1 MIVAAKECLYKKQE
15 QFNDMKSELKI
26 MTRLNAA
33 SVIQVYGYSLFNEKK
48 NELDYEDGEDE
59 YNHYFVMIME
69 KADTSLDK
77 VLKEPC
83 SIEKKKMYI
92 LQIAHG
98 LWILRFNGLC
108 HGDLKLDN
116 VLIVNGDC
124 KLADFG
130 LSHFIPKNE
139 MEAKQDFTF
148 GNLVQYFLLLS
159 LISLVV
165 LLNSIDLIVVRRLI
179 LVFSNK

>member
-1 MIVAAKECLYKKQE
+1 
-15 QFNDMKSELKI
+15 
-26 MTRLNAA
+26 
-33 SVIQVYGYSLFNEKK
+33 
-48 NELDYEDGEDE
+48 
-59 YNHYFVMIME
+59 MIME
-69 KADTSLDK
+69 KADTSLAK

-116 VLIVNGDC
+116 VLMVDGNC

-130 LSHFIPKNE
+130 LSHFIPTNE
-139 MEAKQDFTF
+139 MEAKQKFTF
-148 GNLVQYFLLLS
+148 GNLVQYVLVLI

-165 LLNSIDLIVVRRLI
+165 LLNSIVLIMVKRLI
-179 LVFSNK
+179 LLSFNKCY